1 MNPMN
6 PTNQHKIVILAADQ
20 LRRNYLKSLISAWG
34 YIPYCFEKETI
45 CLDNLSVLAPDLAVY
60 GAPALEKIFRFVTS
74 LRLISRKLPLL
85 ILSNNHAIQDYI
97 DTNGFGSVLLLKE
110 KANPSEIRRIISD
123 NINNRTGNEMV
134 SNGPLII
141 GNSPEIIKIKKMIPE
156 LSRSRETIF
165 IRGEA
170 GTGKEL
176 IAKSI
181 YLRSDRRNNPFVKVN
196 AAAILPAA
204 AAKEIFSIGPEPVP
218 VGDHFSRS
226 LLAGVNAATVFLDR
240 IESLPADLQVSLLH
254 ILEQGGADGF
264 ETVAE
269 KTNDVRIIAA
279 ADTELEP
286 LVDRGVF
293 RKDLYYRLNVLS
305 VAIPPLRNR
314 KEDIPLLADFFADK
328 FSLKFGRGC
337 LEIPSK
343 VKTILCSYH
352 WPKNVGELEN
362 MIRDMVVS
370 GDENKIIETLG
381 GYYEN
386 NKRWGIADFFEDFI
400 HPDISDLKKYAKDFS
415 KVSMKEICRIY
426 KIRTEGEL
434 MKKALEFTN
443 WNRKKT
449 AKMLNISYKSLLNK
463 IKAYDLEKNS

>member
-1 MNPMN
+1 MAQSG
-6 PTNQHKIVILAADQ
+6 QHKIVILEADQ
-20 LRRNYLKSLISAWG
+20 LRRNYLKSIISAWG

-60 GAPALEKIFRFVTS
+60 GATALEKTYRFVTS
-74 LRLISRKLPLL
+74 LRLIGRKLPLL

-97 DTNGFGSVLLLKE
+97 HTNGFASVLMLKE
-110 KANPSEIRRIISD
+110 NANPSEIRRIISD
-123 NINNRTGNEMV
+123 NINNRTGNEMI
-134 SNGPLII
+134 SDGPLII

-156 LSRSRETIF
+156 LGRSRETIF

-176 IAKSI
+176 IAKII
-181 YLRSDRRNNPFVKVN
+181 YLGSDRRNNPFVKVN
-196 AAAILPAA
+196 AAAIPPAA
-204 AAKEIFSIGPEPVP
+204 AAKEIFCIGPEPVP
-218 VGDHFSRS
+218 VGDHFSGS

-240 IESLPADLQVSLLH
+240 IESLPADLQVSLLR
-254 ILEQGGADGF
+254 IFEEGGADSLD
-264 ETVAE
+264 TVTE
-269 KTNDVRIIAA
+269 KSNDVRIIAA
-279 ADTELEP
+279 ADTDLEP

-293 RKDLYYRLNVLS
+293 RKDLYYRLNVLK

-314 KEDIPLLADFFADK
+314 KEDISLLADFFADK
-328 FSLKFGRGC
+328 FCLKFGRGC
-337 LEIPSK
+337 FEISSK

-352 WPKNVGELEN
+352 WPGNVAELEH

-381 GYYEN
+381 GYYKN
-386 NKRWGIADFFEDFI
+386 NKRRGIADFFEDFI
-400 HPDISDLKKYAKDFS
+400 HPDISDLKKYENDFS
-415 KVSMKEICRIY
+415 KVSMKGICRIN

-449 AKMLNISYKSLLNK
+449 AKML
-463 IKAYDLEKNS
+463 